1 MEVVFGMKIVV
12 LMIVEVMEVDE
23 MMDTMVEEG
32 LKYNMEK
39 SMEVVL
45 DGDLVEVDK
54 EVNSKVGGEVD
65 EILEVVGMMTEVV
78 VDLGMKVVLKKEVDK
93 ETDEQMN

>member
-32 LKYNMEK
+32 LKCDMEK

-54 EVNSKVGGEVD
+54 EVNSKVDREVD
-65 EILEVVGMMTEVV
+65 EILEVVGMMMEVV
-78 VDLGMKVVLKKEVDK
+78 VELGMKVVLKKVVDK
-93 ETDEQMN
+93 ETDEQVD

>member
-32 LKYNMEK
+32 LKCDMEK

-54 EVNSKVGGEVD
+54 EVNSKVDGEVD
-65 EILEVVGMMTEVV
+65 EILEVVGMMMEGIVE
-78 VDLGMKVVLKKEVDK
+78 LGMKVVLQKEVDK
-93 ETDEQMN
+93 ETDEQMD

>member
-1 MEVVFGMKIVV
+1 MRRCLKCLRWKPGRCLMEVVFGMKIVV
-12 LMIVEVMEVDE
+12 LMIVEMMVMDE

-32 LKYNMEK
+32 LKYIMEK

-65 EILEVVGMMTEVV
+65 EI
-78 VDLGMKVVLKKEVDK
+78 
-93 ETDEQMN
+93 

>member
-32 LKYNMEK
+32 LKYNME
-39 SMEVVL
+39 
-45 DGDLVEVDK
+45 
-54 EVNSKVGGEVD
+54 
-65 EILEVVGMMTEVV
+65 ILHWRSPWRLYWTVTWWRW
-78 VDLGMKVVLKKEVDK
+78 
-93 ETDEQMN
+93 TRR